1 MTLPKIN
8 EIQNFELEKIQLEIL
23 QLKKQLFELRVKKG
37 TRQTFKPHL
46 FKHIQHRLNQL
57 IFLESKKI
65 FDKSAS

>member
-8 EIQNFELEKIQLEIL
+8 EIRNFELEKIQLEIL

-46 FKHIQHRLNQL
+46 FKHTQHRLNQL
-57 IFLESKKI
+57 IFLESEKT
-65 FDKSAS
+65 FDKSTS